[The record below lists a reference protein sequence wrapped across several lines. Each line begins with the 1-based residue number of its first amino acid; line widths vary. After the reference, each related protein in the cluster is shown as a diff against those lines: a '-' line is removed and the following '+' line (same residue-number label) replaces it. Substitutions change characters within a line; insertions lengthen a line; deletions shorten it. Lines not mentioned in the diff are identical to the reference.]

1 MLNRYKYVVFNGGW
15 ELLLVVLDGINKF
28 LLIVVS
34 DMLLF
39 IEFIVYMCFF
49 EIWIKVVIL
58 VRKRRL
64 SLSV

>member
-34 DMLLF
+34 DRLLF